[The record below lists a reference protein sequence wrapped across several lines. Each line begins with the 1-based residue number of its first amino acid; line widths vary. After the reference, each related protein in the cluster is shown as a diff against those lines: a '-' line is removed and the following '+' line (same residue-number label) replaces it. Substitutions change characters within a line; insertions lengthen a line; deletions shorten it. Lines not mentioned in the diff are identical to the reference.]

1 MLYELSIK
9 NKQGNWELLDCAFSK
24 KEMTD
29 KLQNKVMEKME
40 ATGVYKMD
48 YKVVQCATEREQIEE
63 GFIVTDDW
71 FNRYFK

>member
-9 NKQGNWELLDCAFSK
+9 NKQGNWELLDCALSK

-40 ATGVYKMD
+40 ATGVDKMD